1 MCVCGDVVTAA
12 AVLGGGEG
20 GRREGRPGRKRK
32 KSEMRWGGAGEEGS
46 GLYRRE
52 TQTERA
58 GPARRKGGRLVDLG
72 GKKGACG
79 GGARRNQ
86 GD

>member
-1 MCVCGDVVTAA
+1 VRC
-12 AVLGGGEG
+12 
-20 GRREGRPGRKRK
+20 
-32 KSEMRWGGAGEEGS
+32 GGAGRERRGS

-58 GPARRKGGRLVDLG
+58 GPAARRKGGRLVDLG

-79 GGARRNQ
+79 GEHAATREISLSLLISSPGLLLKPKVQ
-86 GD
+86 GLIGGD